1 MLITI
6 NKKSYDSDDYK
17 GKTDLLLEN
26 ICYEFLNDDRFNF
39 MDRLEF
45 TFGYMVKIME
55 YITQDNY
62 NPPYNF
68 NELKNDRDK
77 LELVIEQYKLT
88 KYMVS
93 GGAIA
98 KKDYVKYLEELEEYE
113 VFSKDKAVMCLVDY
127 KIARFSNEI
136 FEEMGIKIIDR
147 LDNGAIIVQDM
158 KEYKN

>member
-1 MLITI
+1 MKIKL
-6 NKKSYDSDDYK
+6 NKKTYNTDDYK
-17 GKTDLLLEN
+17 GKANLFLEN
-26 ICYEFLNDDRFNF
+26 ICYELLNDDRYNFMERLRFVFNF
-39 MDRLEF
+39 LVNYTKSITDNVF
-45 TFGYMVKIME
+45 T
-55 YITQDNY
+55 
-62 NPPYNF
+62 PPYNF
-68 NELKNDRDK
+68 DDVKTDRDK

-93 GGAIA
+93 GGAIV

-113 VFSKDKAVMCLVDY
+113 VFSKDKAIMTMIDY

-136 FEEMGIKIIDR
+136 FEEMGVKIIDR

>member
-1 MLITI
+1 MLIII
-6 NKKSYDSDDYK
+6 NKKSYDSDDYT

-26 ICYEFLNDDRFNF
+26 ICYEFLNDDMFNF

-45 TFGYMVKIME
+45 TFGYMVKIIE
-55 YITQDNY
+55 YITQNNY

-68 NELKNDRDK
+68 ADMKTDRDK

-98 KKDYVKYLEELEEYE
+98 KKDYVKYLEDLEQYE
-113 VFSKDKAVMCLVDY
+113 VFSKDKAIMTMIDY
-127 KIARFSNEI
+127 KLARFSDEI
-136 FEEMGIKIIDR
+136 FQEMGVKIIDR

-158 KEYKN
+158 GLYKN

>member
-1 MLITI
+1 MKIKL
-6 NKKSYDSDDYK
+6 NKKTYNTDDYK
-17 GKTDLLLEN
+17 GKTGLLLEH
-26 ICYEFLNDDRFNF
+26 ICYELLNDDRYNF

-45 TFGYMVKIME
+45 TFGYMLKIME
-55 YITQDNY
+55 FITQNNY

-68 NELKNDRDK
+68 DDVKTDRDK

-98 KKDYVKYLEELEEYE
+98 KKDYVKYLEELEQYE
-113 VFSKDKAVMCLVDY
+113 VFSKDKAIMTMIDY

-136 FEEMGIKIIDR
+136 FEEMGIEVVDRIDQGFIVR
-147 LDNGAIIVQDM
+147 NNGL
-158 KEYKN
+158 YKN

>member
-26 ICYEFLNDDRFNF
+26 ICYELLNDDRFNF

-77 LELVIEQYKLT
+77 LELVIEQYKFIKYLLT
-88 KYMVS
+88 GNKGSYE
-93 GGAIA
+93 
-98 KKDYVKYLEELEEYE
+98 KYLEQLEQYE
-113 VFSKDKAVMCLVDY
+113 VFSKDKAIMTMIDY

-136 FEEMGIKIIDR
+136 FEEMGVKIIDR
-147 LDNGAIIVQDM
+147 LDNGAVILQDM
-158 KEYKN
+158 GLYKN

>member
-45 TFGYMVKIME
+45 TFSYMVKIME
-55 YITQDNY
+55 YITQNNY

-77 LELVIEQYKLT
+77 LELVIEQYKF
-88 KYMVS
+88 
-93 GGAIA
+93 A
-98 KKDYVKYLEELEEYE
+98 KYLLSGDKRGYAEYLEDLEQYE
-113 VFSKDKAVMCLVDY
+113 VFSKDKAIMTMIDY
-127 KIARFSNEI
+127 KLARFSDEI
-136 FEEMGIKIIDR
+136 FQEMGIKIIDR
-147 LDNGAIIVQDM
+147 LDNGAVILQDM
-158 KEYKN
+158 GLYKN